1 MFLKKYKDWSDK
13 MSMDMNGV
21 ERRAKN
27 VVYEKSYRLLFF
39 YKLILNTLYDKK
51 VDINIKSETDR
62 IKPEPGGTQAG

>member
-1 MFLKKYKDWSDK
+1 LKKPPVLDLL
-13 MSMDMNGV
+13 MT
-21 ERRAKN
+21 KN

-62 IKPEPGGTQAG
+62 IKPEPGRTQAG